1 MINLHVIML
10 QMKRN
15 SLYSLLF
22 IILLAHTSSYAFMSG
37 VNPDKDG
44 GAELSIIKGIILQG
58 PPNISVNA
66 AYGVLKNIT
75 DEDITLI
82 RLTSPVFDSVQL
94 HDMEYSDDGKA
105 KMVHITRP
113 LIPANGELKLA
124 PGGKHLMMLNRRR
137 DLKVGEIIKMMVES
151 NKERRYMLDLKVID
165 PRHEYGQKSDS
176 EHNEVHSH

>member
-1 MINLHVIML
+1 ML
-10 QMKRN
+10 QMKKN

-22 IILLAHTSSYAFMSG
+22 IILLTHTNSYAFMNS
-37 VNPDKDG
+37 VSPDKDG

-94 HDMEYSDDGKA
+94 HDMEYSDDGNA
-105 KMVHITRP
+105 KMVHIEKP

-124 PGGKHLMMLNRRR
+124 PSGKHLMMLNRRR
-137 DLKVGEIIKMMVES
+137 DLKIGEIIKVMVES
-151 NKERRYMLDLKVID
+151 SKERRYMLELKVID
-165 PRHEYGQKSDS
+165 PRHEKAQESDS
-176 EHNEVHSH
+176 EHNEMHSH